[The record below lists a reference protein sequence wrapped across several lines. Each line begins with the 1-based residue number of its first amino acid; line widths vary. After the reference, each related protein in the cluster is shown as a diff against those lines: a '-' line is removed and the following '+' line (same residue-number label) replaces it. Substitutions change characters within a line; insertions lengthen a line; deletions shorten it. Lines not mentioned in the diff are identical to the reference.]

1 MLLLAIVMVVVIMA
15 AAAFAVMVVMLMI
28 MVVVMVVI
36 VVVMVVAS
44 ALMVVVMLMIVIV
57 AMAFHMLVQLV
68 VEAGVIDRMEH
79 PVSEFVFVDV
89 QDRAHEREADLLHR
103 FELSV
108 ALDSVLDIG
117 QIEGDPLSVLIDDG
131 GFDVSEEA
139 SRLLGD
145 PLSDGH
151 EGLGHPRLGIR
162 VPSRDGSLEAF
173 GASSGD
179 LERGVL
185 VLVMVVASA
194 FAVGTVFVT
203 HLIIS

>member
-28 MVVVMVVI
+28 M